1 LPSLFRFLCAG
12 TLAILVASCSSPE
25 TGEAAA
31 PRLLVRMAQESG
43 RDHPVALA
51 TRELSRLAEKA
62 SGGRI
67 RIRVYEDGYLG
78 DETEVVEQLRF
89 GGIDMAV
96 VSVRALESLSKTA
109 AALGKGGRFATGSA
123 MDEALAGEAGIKLA
137 EELEAGRLLL
147 LSWYDGGSE
156 CYLLPRSPA
165 ANSIR
170 ALRIGVERS
179 NSVID
184 DVTAAGAIPVPL
196 STLELRR
203 TLEAGMVD
211 GVRAPLAFVL
221 SNRLDADYRVSPIP
235 GSRIPM
241 LVIGS
246 RVSLMK
252 MPGNDRAI
260 LSEAVKASRIF
271 LKDAL
276 TFMEARFARDYPH
289 PWALN
294 IGEDR

>member
-1 LPSLFRFLCAG
+1 
-12 TLAILVASCSSPE
+12 
-25 TGEAAA
+25 
-31 PRLLVRMAQESG
+31 MAQESG
-43 RDHPVALA
+43 RDHPAALA

-96 VSVRALESLSKTA
+96 VSVRALESLSRTA
-109 AALGKGGRFATGSA
+109 AALGRGGTFATGSEV
-123 MDEALAGEAGIKLA
+123 DEALEGAEGATLA
-137 EELEAGRLLL
+137 AELEAGKLLF
-147 LSWYDGGSE
+147 LSWYDGGLE
-156 CYLLPRSPA
+156 CYLLPRSLPVQ
-165 ANSIR
+165 SLR
-170 ALRIGVERS
+170 GLRIGVERS
-179 NSVID
+179 KSVID
-184 DVTAAGAIPVPL
+184 EVTAAGAIPVPL

-221 SNRLDADYRVSPIP
+221 SNRLDADYNVSLIP

-260 LSEAVKASRIF
+260 LFEAVKTSRVF
-271 LKDAL
+271 QADAL
-276 TFMEARFARDYPH
+276 SFMESRFARDNPQ
-289 PWALN
+289 PRALN
-294 IGEDR
+294 LGEYR